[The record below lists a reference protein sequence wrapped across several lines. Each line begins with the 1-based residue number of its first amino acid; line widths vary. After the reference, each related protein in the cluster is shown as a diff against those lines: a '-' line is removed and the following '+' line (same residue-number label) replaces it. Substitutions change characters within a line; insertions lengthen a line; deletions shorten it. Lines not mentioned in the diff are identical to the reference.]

1 MENIVGL
8 KEFRMNVEKYARTAQ
23 AGTPVIVMR
32 RSKPLFRIS
41 PMEEENWEV
50 VADFTDVR
58 RGGINIK
65 EIISRLWRNG
75 PDFQTSWKTNA

>member
-32 RSKPLFRIS
+32 RSKPMFRVS
-41 PMEEENWEV
+41 STDEEIEWEKA
-50 VADFTDVR
+50 ADFTQIKK
-58 RGGINIK
+58 GGVKIK
-65 EIISRLWRNG
+65 ELLSRL
-75 PDFQTSWKTNA
+75 